1 MLQNIS
7 IFEFIYNF
15 VSVIAI
21 IDFIYKTIFR
31 LINKDVINLN
41 TGMKIGN
48 IIDIKI
54 NSESGKIESL
64 ILERKKFSSIFNSND
79 EIEIYWTQINKIG
92 EDVILVE
99 SLKA

>member
-1 MLQNIS
+1 M
-7 IFEFIYNF
+7 
-15 VSVIAI
+15 
-21 IDFIYKTIFR
+21 R
-31 LINKDVINLN
+31 LSEIQNKDVINLN

-54 NSESGKIESL
+54 NIESCKIESL
-64 ILERKKFSSIFNSND
+64 ILERKKFSSKFNSND

>member
-1 MLQNIS
+1 M
-7 IFEFIYNF
+7 
-15 VSVIAI
+15 
-21 IDFIYKTIFR
+21 R
-31 LINKDVINLN
+31 LSEIQNKDVIKLN

>member
-1 MLQNIS
+1 M
-7 IFEFIYNF
+7 
-15 VSVIAI
+15 
-21 IDFIYKTIFR
+21 R
-31 LINKDVINLN
+31 LSEIQNKDVINLN
-41 TGMKIGN
+41 TGRKIGN

-54 NSESGKIESL
+54 NRESGKIESL

>member
-1 MLQNIS
+1 M
-7 IFEFIYNF
+7 
-15 VSVIAI
+15 
-21 IDFIYKTIFR
+21 R
-31 LINKDVINLN
+31 LSEIQNKDVINLN
-41 TGMKIGN
+41 SGMKIGN

-54 NSESGKIESL
+54 NSETGKIESL

-99 SLKA
+99 SLKS

>member
-1 MLQNIS
+1 M
-7 IFEFIYNF
+7 
-15 VSVIAI
+15 
-21 IDFIYKTIFR
+21 R
-31 LINKDVINLN
+31 LSEIQNKDVINLN
-41 TGMKIGN
+41 TGMKIEN
-48 IIDIKI
+48 IIDKKI
-54 NSESGKIESL
+54 NRESGKIESL

>member
-1 MLQNIS
+1 M
-7 IFEFIYNF
+7 
-15 VSVIAI
+15 
-21 IDFIYKTIFR
+21 R
-31 LINKDVINLN
+31 LSEIQNKDVINLN
-41 TGMKIGN
+41 SGMKVGN

-54 NSESGKIESL
+54 NSETGKIESL

>member
-1 MLQNIS
+1 M
-7 IFEFIYNF
+7 
-15 VSVIAI
+15 
-21 IDFIYKTIFR
+21 R
-31 LINKDVINLN
+31 LSEIQNKDVINLN